1 MHDNG
6 TMKYADIS
14 ASEFEKFKLNFKD
27 LLFNRTNSFELVGKT
42 GIFLLT
48 GDYTFASYL
57 IRLTINK
64 DKALPEFISTFMNT
78 EWFQKNIKLY
88 ATQAIG
94 QSNINATNLKQFEL
108 PIPPVSVQRA
118 IIERIEAERR
128 AVEACRTLIATYGA
142 KIQKIIARVWEG

>member
-128 AVEACRTLIATYGA
+128 AVEACRTLIATYEA